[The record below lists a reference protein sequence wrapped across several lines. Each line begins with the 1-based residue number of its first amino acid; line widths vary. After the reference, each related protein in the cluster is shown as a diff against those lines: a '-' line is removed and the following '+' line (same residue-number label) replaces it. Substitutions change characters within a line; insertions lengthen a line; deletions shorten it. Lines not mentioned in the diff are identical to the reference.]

1 MSKSFLLRILTIF
14 TLLMGALA
22 LARPGGTVQAVD
34 PRQTAILNVTVDQE
48 AKSGLPGSS
57 VLFTFTLTNTG
68 IADVNVTISTSPSGL
83 GNISAP
89 GSVFLTAGGTPQTVQ
104 VAMNLSTTAVP
115 GSSEG
120 ITVTFTPA
128 DPTIPAVSKL
138 ISISVSAPPTAQPTT
153 PPGAARPLVVVSGYY
168 LDKDTIAVGDSFK
181 LFVELRNNGT
191 LNASNLILSFVN
203 ESFLPQDTGGVVALG
218 SLDVGSKREVSQR
231 FLVSSALA
239 GQGVGIVP
247 VKLTYTDANG
257 VAYNEAFS
265 ITLQL
270 RVYSG
275 AAAPTPTPTQAQIF
289 RPQLVI
295 AAYQT
300 DVDPLQ
306 PGTQFNLDLEV
317 GNLGNADARSV
328 TMVLGGGVSPD
339 PSGTPQPGGVS
350 GGSGDLTNFAPV
362 GSSNLVYLGDLPA
375 SATVKTSVRLIV
387 NVSANPGAYTLK
399 ISFVYTDPKGN
410 RLVDDQVITLLI
422 YQLPSV
428 EVNFYRDP
436 GPIYAGQMATLPLQV
451 VNLGRKQAVLGNMT
465 VTATGAEVQN
475 NTTLVGPLDPG
486 GFFTLDAMLIPP
498 QPGPLELNVAIN
510 YTDDFNQSRQI
521 NQTITL
527 NVLEGA
533 PLGPEGPGMEG
544 TPGTEGPGVL
554 PAAEETFWQKVLRFL
569 KGLIGLDSAPPQ
581 PEAFPGG
588 MEGLPTE
595 GPVNAPVEQPV
606 IIPPQKGP

>member
-1 MSKSFLLRILTIF
+1 MSKSSLLRILTIF
-14 TLLMGALA
+14 TLLIGVLA
-22 LARPGGTVQAVD
+22 LAWPGATVQAVE
-34 PRQTAILNVTVDQE
+34 PQQTATLEVSVDQT

-57 VLFTFTLTNTG
+57 VLFNFSVKNNS
-68 IADVNVTISTSPSGL
+68 AVDVNVTISATPSGL
-83 GNISAP
+83 GNVSAP
-89 GSVFLTAGGTPQTVQ
+89 GSVFIPAGGTQPVP
-104 VAMNLSTTAVP
+104 VAVNLSVSALP

-138 ISISVSAPPTAQPTT
+138 VSVSVSAPPTAQPTI

-181 LFVELRNNGT
+181 LFVELRNNGS

-257 VAYNEAFS
+257 TAYNEAFS

-275 AAAPTPTPTQAQIF
+275 AAAPTPTPTPAQIF

-295 AAYQT
+295 ASYQT

-328 TMVLGGGVSPD
+328 TMVLGGGVTPD
-339 PSGTPQPGGVS
+339 ASGTPQPGGVS

-375 SATVKTSVRLIV
+375 SATVKTSTRLIV

-465 VTATGAEVQN
+465 VTAAGAEVQN

-498 QPGPLELNVAIN
+498 QPGSLELNVAIN
-510 YTDDFNQSRQI
+510 YTDDFNQARQI

-533 PLGPEGPGMEG
+533 PVGPEGPGMNG
-544 TPGTEGPGVL
+544 TPGPSMPDVTPVV
-554 PAAEETFWQKVLRFL
+554 EETFWQKVLRFL

-581 PEAFPGG
+581 PETFPGG
-588 MEGLPTE
+588 MEGTPVE